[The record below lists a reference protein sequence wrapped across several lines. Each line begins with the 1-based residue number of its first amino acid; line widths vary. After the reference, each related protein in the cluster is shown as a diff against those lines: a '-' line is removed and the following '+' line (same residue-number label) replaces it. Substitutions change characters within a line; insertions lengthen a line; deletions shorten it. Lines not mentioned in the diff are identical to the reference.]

1 MISRFQF
8 LDAVFL
14 IKHICVHSVHRYV
27 VVVSSL
33 LVKSISVELQVVT
46 LKDLVL
52 VKWKRVLDSNVLDVL
67 VGLLLGNLLKFRVL
81 VEYGVVVDVHL
92 SVVV

>member
-1 MISRFQF
+1 M
-8 LDAVFL
+8 
-14 IKHICVHSVHRYV
+14 

-52 VKWKRVLDSNVLDVL
+52 VRWKRVLDSNVLDVL

>member
-1 MISRFQF
+1 M
-8 LDAVFL
+8 
-14 IKHICVHSVHRYV
+14 

>member
-1 MISRFQF
+1 M
-8 LDAVFL
+8 
-14 IKHICVHSVHRYV
+14 

-33 LVKSISVELQVVT
+33 LVKSIPVELQVVT